1 MSEELLDTKIEIPEE
16 GNVDVEKNTPPQE
29 PAEPSVEDLARARGW
44 KPKEEYNGEVG
55 RWKSAEVFMA
65 LEEPIQKIEALARE
79 LKETKRANQMLMSH
93 HLQVKDSEFKRA
105 VEFLKQQKKA
115 AFEAG
120 DVDKILEVDEQ
131 IELVK
136 DTQRQQRQ
144 AFQERP
150 QPDNTGELH
159 PDYLRWVEQNTWYNS
174 DKDMREMADAIGLT
188 YAQRN
193 PNKTPVEVLD
203 HVATQIKTKIF
214 KDKFENPNRQKQTV
228 ESPTRSGSRTDTFE
242 MSDEEKQ
249 VMNTFVKQGIMSKED
264 YIKELKVMRG
274 IK

>member
-264 YIKELKVMRG
+264 YTKELKVMRG